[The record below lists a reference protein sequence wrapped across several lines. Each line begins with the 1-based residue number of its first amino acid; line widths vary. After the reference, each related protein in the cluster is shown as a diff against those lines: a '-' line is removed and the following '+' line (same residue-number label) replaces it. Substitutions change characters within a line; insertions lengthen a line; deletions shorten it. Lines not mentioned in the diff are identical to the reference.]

1 MERNMEE
8 KKIADFNVGEEIQG
22 FFIIK
27 ALNVKTSS
35 NNKKYL
41 DFTLADKSGEVNAK
55 LWDVK
60 DDYEELYQTG
70 ILVKVRGNV
79 TSWQNATQLK
89 VTKIRLA
96 NESDQIDIT
105 DYVPSAPFKAEDMLN
120 ELIDT
125 INGFKNEEL
134 KRLIIAIVDE
144 YKPQLLTAPAAKS
157 NHHAIRSGLLYHLKR
172 MIQTGKALC
181 QVYDNVDED
190 LLISGII
197 LHDME
202 KINEMVSDDLG
213 IVSEY
218 SREGQLL
225 GHIIMG
231 VKKIDQ
237 VAKRLGV
244 DEELSLVLQHLVLSH
259 HYEPEFGSP
268 KKPMLPEGELL
279 HYIDMI
285 DARMYDMELAYRD
298 TTPGEF
304 TQPVWVL
311 DKRRLYNFKKDSEV

>member
-1 MERNMEE
+1 MDE
-8 KKIADFNVGEEIQG
+8 KKIAEFTVGEEIQG
-22 FFIIK
+22 FFIIR
-27 ALNVKTSS
+27 ALNIKTSS

-41 DFTLADKSGEVNAK
+41 DFTLADKTGEVNAK

-60 DDYEELYQTG
+60 DDFEDLYQTG
-70 ILVKVRGNV
+70 VLVKVRGNV

-89 VTKIRLA
+89 VTKMRLVNDA
-96 NESDQIDIT
+96 DQVEIT
-105 DYVPSAPFKAEDMLN
+105 NYVPAAPFKAEDMYD
-120 ELIDT
+120 ELETT
-125 INGFKNEEL
+125 INEFTNEDL
-134 KRLIIAIVDE
+134 KRLVLAIVQD
-144 YKPQLLTAPAAKS
+144 YKPRLLTAPAAKS
-157 NHHAIRSGLLYHLKR
+157 NHHAIRSGLLYHIKR
-172 MIQTGKALC
+172 MIESGKALSA
-181 QVYDNVDED
+181 VYAHIDQD

-218 SREGQLL
+218 SREGQML

-231 VKKIDQ
+231 VKKIDEMT
-237 VAKRLGV
+237 KKLGI
-244 DEELSLVLQHLVLSH
+244 DEELSLVLQHLILTH
-259 HYEPEFGSP
+259 HYQPEFGSP

-298 TTPGEF
+298 TKPGEF
-304 TQPVWVL
+304 TQPIWVL
-311 DKRRLYNFKKDSEV
+311 DRRRLYNFKKDSEA